1 MPTTLAI
8 NLPALATNEEILG
21 VLRDTFGEEIT
32 GITRKAGDTTAL
44 VSWNVQ
50 LTRAAKPAKYNQIL
64 RIEED
69 LDYSVIGRR

>member
-1 MPTTLAI
+1 MPTTSVK

-21 VLRDTFGEEIT
+21 VLREAFSEEIT

-50 LTRAAKPAKYNQIL
+50 LTRAAKPAKYDHIL

-69 LDYSVIGRR
+69 FDYSVIGRR